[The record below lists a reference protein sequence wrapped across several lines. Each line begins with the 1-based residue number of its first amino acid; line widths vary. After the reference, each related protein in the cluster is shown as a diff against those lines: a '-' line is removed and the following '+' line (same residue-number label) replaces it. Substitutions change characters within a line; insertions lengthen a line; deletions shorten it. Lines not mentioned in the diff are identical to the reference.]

1 MATDSVIAAIDQCK
15 KCIDEKRSFVL
26 QGGAGSGKTESLKEL
41 LIYINQTNPK
51 AKVMCITHT
60 NVAVNEI
67 LSRTGNAYPVSTI
80 HSFLNS
86 LIKDYKKNIHTVIG
100 ELFFIPEFVAAEKTE
115 DVSDKDYKKN
125 EHEHYKKA
133 YEKYADKH
141 YQTTHESVAKVT
153 GKRDY
158 DKDPDTFNKFLND
171 GIKII
176 NNKIAEDIASKDCS
190 TIGYNDT
197 SFDSLK
203 DLTFGH
209 DGLLKVFHLLINKYP
224 LLSKMIADR
233 YDYIFIDEYQ
243 DTNTDIVC
251 DLIQV
256 SQNSELTL
264 CLFGDSMQS
273 IYSDGVGDVDE
284 YIGDSLISIPKPDN
298 YRCAYEII
306 KFVNPLRLDGLE
318 QKVALKRNEKGEI
331 ETKESRH
338 GFVKVLYSIS
348 EQKPTSHSSEEDK
361 TAYQSI
367 IDTLIIKAKEYC
379 STAKVLMLTNK
390 AIAEKNHFKKLYKVF
405 DDRYSDVGDHMEKYL
420 SSIQVLEFCDICNAY
435 LHGEYNA
442 LIKSI
447 RSNGYAIRSLS
458 DKKTI
463 SDLMK
468 SIVYDQNLSI
478 WQAIELAAEKKLIK
492 LSDSCINKIERE
504 RAFVEQYNNDEF
516 YQKFKELYLSG
527 HNTYNKIKDM
537 IDITSED
544 VFDDWKAIY
553 KRERFINE
561 LLSPDLKFI
570 EALNYSKYLAEETEY
585 ITMHKT
591 KGSSI
596 QNVIVV
602 MDEFFWNEYKFS
614 SLYSPESDTNA
625 DRVINS
631 KKLIYVACSRAISG
645 LVCVKV
651 LTSDEVEL
659 FKKAFPQAEEIS

>member
-67 LSRTGNAYPVSTI
+67 LSRTGNAFPVSTI

-100 ELFFIPEFVAAEKTE
+100 ELFFIPEFVTTEKTE
-115 DVSDKDYKKN
+115 DVSDTDFKKN
-125 EHEHYKKA
+125 EHERYKKA

-141 YQTTHESVAKVT
+141 YQTTRESVAKVA

-158 DKDPDTFNKFLND
+158 DKDPDAFNKLLND

-176 NNKIAEDIASKDCS
+176 NNKIAEDIASKDYS

-209 DGLLKVFHLLINKYP
+209 DGLLRVFHLLISKYS

-243 DTNTDIVC
+243 DTNADIVC
-251 DLIQV
+251 DLIQI
-256 SQNSELTL
+256 SQKKELTL

-273 IYSDGVGDVDE
+273 IYSDGVGNVDE

-318 QKVALKRNEKGEI
+318 QEVALKRNANGEI

-338 GFVKVLYSIS
+338 GFAKVLYSICD
-348 EQKPTSHSSEEDK
+348 QKPNVRSSEEEK

-367 IDTLIIKAKEYC
+367 IDALIIKAKEYC
-379 STAKVLMLTNK
+379 TTAKILMLTNK

-435 LHGEYNA
+435 LRGEYNA

-463 SDLMK
+463 SDLMA
-468 SIVYDQNLSI
+468 SIVANQNLSM

-504 RAFVEQYNNDEF
+504 RAFVEQYSNDEF
-516 YQKFKELYLSG
+516 YQKFKALYLSG
-527 HNTYNKIKDM
+527 NNTYNRIKDM
-537 IDITSED
+537 IDIPSED

-553 KRERFINE
+553 KREYFINE

-651 LTSDEVEL
+651 LTSDEVDAFKAKFPTAEL
-659 FKKAFPQAEEIS
+659 V

>member
-1 MATDSVIAAIDQCK
+1 MATETTITAVDQCK
-15 KCIDEKRSFVL
+15 KCIDNKRSFVL

-41 LIYINQTNPK
+41 LIYISQTNPK

-67 LSRTGNAYPVSTI
+67 RSRTGNAFPVSTI

-86 LIKDYKKNIHTVIG
+86 LIKDYKKNMHTVIG
-100 ELFFIPEFVAAEKTE
+100 DLFLIPEFVASEKNE
-115 DVSDKDYKKN
+115 DISDKEYKKN
-125 EHEHYKKA
+125 EHERYKKA

-141 YQTTHESVAKVT
+141 YQMTRESVAKVV

-158 DKDPDTFNKFLND
+158 DKDPEAFNKLLND
-171 GIKII
+171 GIKTI
-176 NNKIAEDIASKDCS
+176 NQKIGEEISSRDYS
-190 TIGYNDT
+190 TIRYNDT

-203 DLTFGH
+203 DLTYGH

-243 DTNTDIVC
+243 DTNADIVC

-273 IYSDGVGDVDE
+273 IYSDGVGNVDE
-284 YIGDSLISIPKPDN
+284 YVGDSLISIPKPDN

-318 QKVALKRNEKGEI
+318 QKVAFKRKANGEI
-331 ETKESRH
+331 ETEESRH
-338 GFVKVLYSIS
+338 GFAKVLYSICG
-348 EQKPTSHSSEEDK
+348 QKPNARSSEEEK
-361 TAYQSI
+361 ALYQSK
-367 IDTLIIKAKEYC
+367 IDELIRKAKEFC
-379 STAKVLMLTNK
+379 PNAKILMLTNK
-390 AIAEKNHFKKLYKVF
+390 AIAEKNRFQNLYRIF
-405 DDRYSDVGDHMEKYL
+405 DNRYYDVGDHMEKYL

-435 LHGEYNA
+435 LRGEYNT

-447 RSNGYAIRSLS
+447 RLNGYSIRSLS
-458 DKKTI
+458 DKKKINDIMATI
-463 SDLMK
+463 VSD
-468 SIVYDQNLSI
+468 SNLSM
-478 WQAIELAAEKKLIK
+478 WQAIELATEKKLIK
-492 LSDSCINKIERE
+492 LSDSCINKIESE
-504 RAFVEQYNNDEF
+504 RAFIEKYSNDEF
-516 YQKFKELYLSG
+516 YKRFKEQYLAGS
-527 HNTYNKIKDM
+527 NTYNKIKDM
-537 IDITSED
+537 IDIPSED
-544 VFDDWKAIY
+544 VFDDWESIY

-596 QNVIVV
+596 QSVIVV

-614 SLYSPESDTNA
+614 SLYSPKSDTNI

-631 KKLIYVACSRAISG
+631 KKLIYVACSRAMSG

-651 LTSDEVEL
+651 LTADEVDA
-659 FKKAFPQAEEIS
+659 FRCAFPNAEQI

>member
-67 LSRTGNAYPVSTI
+67 LSRTGNAFPVSTI

-100 ELFFIPEFVAAEKTE
+100 ELFFIPEFVTTEKTE
-115 DVSDKDYKKN
+115 DVSDTDFKKN
-125 EHEHYKKA
+125 EHERYKKA

-141 YQTTHESVAKVT
+141 YQTTRESVAKVA

-158 DKDPDTFNKFLND
+158 DKDPDAFNKLLND

-176 NNKIAEDIASKDCS
+176 NNKIAEDITSKDYS

-209 DGLLKVFHLLINKYP
+209 DGLLRVFHLLINKYS

-233 YDYIFIDEYQ
+233 FDYIFIDEYQ
-243 DTNTDIVC
+243 DTNADIVC

-256 SQNSELTL
+256 SQKSELTL

-273 IYSDGVGDVDE
+273 IYSDGVGNVDE

-318 QKVALKRNEKGEI
+318 QEVALKRNANGEI

-338 GFVKVLYSIS
+338 GFAKVLYSICD
-348 EQKPTSHSSEEDK
+348 QKPNVRSSEEEK

-367 IDTLIIKAKEYC
+367 IDALIIKAKEYC
-379 STAKVLMLTNK
+379 TTAKILMLTNK
-390 AIAEKNHFKKLYKVF
+390 AIAEKNHFKNLYKVF

-435 LHGEYNA
+435 LRGEYNS

-463 SDLMK
+463 SDLMA
-468 SIVYDQNLSI
+468 SIVANQNLSM

-504 RAFVEQYNNDEF
+504 RAFVEQYSNDEF
-516 YQKFKELYLSG
+516 YQKFKALYLSG
-527 HNTYNKIKDM
+527 NNTYNRIKDM
-537 IDITSED
+537 IDIPSED

-553 KRERFINE
+553 KRECFINE

-651 LTSDEVEL
+651 LTSDEVDAFKAKFPTAEL
-659 FKKAFPQAEEIS
+659 V

>member
-1 MATDSVIAAIDQCK
+1 MATDSVITAINQCK

-67 LSRTGNAYPVSTI
+67 LSRTGNAFPVSTI

-115 DVSDKDYKKN
+115 EGSEKDYKKN
-125 EHEHYKKA
+125 EHERYKKA

-141 YQTTHESVAKVT
+141 YQMTGESVAKVT

-158 DKDPDTFNKFLND
+158 DKTPEAFNEQLND
-171 GIKII
+171 GIKTI
-176 NNKIAEDIASKDCS
+176 NQKIGEEISSRDYS

-243 DTNTDIVC
+243 DTNADIVC

-256 SQNSELTL
+256 SRNCELTL

-273 IYSDGVGDVDE
+273 IYSDGVGNVDN

-306 KFVNPLRLDGLE
+306 SFVNPLRLDGLK
-318 QKVALKRNEKGEI
+318 QKVAFKTKANGEI
-331 ETKESRH
+331 ETEESRH
-338 GFVKVLYSIS
+338 GFVKVLYSVC
-348 EQKPTSHSSEEDK
+348 EQKPNAYSSDEEK
-361 TAYQSI
+361 EAYQSK
-367 IDTLIIKAKEYC
+367 IDQLISKSKEYC
-379 STAKVLMLTNK
+379 PSAKILMLTNK
-390 AIAEKNHFKKLYKVF
+390 AIAGKNHFQNLYKVF
-405 DDRYSDVGDHMEKYL
+405 NDRYNDVGDHMEKYL

-435 LHGEYNA
+435 LRGEYNT

-447 RSNGYAIRSLS
+447 RLNGYSIRSLS
-458 DKKTI
+458 DKQTI
-463 SDLMK
+463 NDIMA
-468 SIVYDQNLSI
+468 SIVSDSNLSM
-478 WQAIELAAEKKLIK
+478 WRAIELAAEKKLIK
-492 LSDSCINKIERE
+492 LSDSCVNKIKRE
-504 RAFVEQYNNDEF
+504 RAFVEDYSKDEF
-516 YQKFKELYLSG
+516 YKKFKEQYLAG
-527 HNTYNKIKDM
+527 NNTYNKIKDI
-537 IDITSED
+537 IDIPSED
-544 VFDDWKAIY
+544 VFDDWKSIY

-614 SLYSPESDTNA
+614 SLYSPESDTNG

-631 KKLIYVACSRAISG
+631 KKLIYVACSRAMSG

-651 LTSDEVEL
+651 LTADEVDA
-659 FKKAFPQAEEIS
+659 FKGVFPCAEQI

>member
-1 MATDSVIAAIDQCK
+1 
-15 KCIDEKRSFVL
+15 
-26 QGGAGSGKTESLKEL
+26 
-41 LIYINQTNPK
+41 
-51 AKVMCITHT
+51 
-60 NVAVNEI
+60 
-67 LSRTGNAYPVSTI
+67 
-80 HSFLNS
+80 
-86 LIKDYKKNIHTVIG
+86 
-100 ELFFIPEFVAAEKTE
+100 
-115 DVSDKDYKKN
+115 
-125 EHEHYKKA
+125 
-133 YEKYADKH
+133 
-141 YQTTHESVAKVT
+141 
-153 GKRDY
+153 
-158 DKDPDTFNKFLND
+158 
-171 GIKII
+171 
-176 NNKIAEDIASKDCS
+176 
-190 TIGYNDT
+190 
-197 SFDSLK
+197 
-203 DLTFGH
+203 
-209 DGLLKVFHLLINKYP
+209 
-224 LLSKMIADR
+224 MIADR

-243 DTNTDIVC
+243 DTNSDIVC

-256 SQNSELTL
+256 SQNSKLTL

-318 QKVALKRNEKGEI
+318 QEVALKRNEKGEI
-331 ETKESRH
+331 ETEESRH

-435 LHGEYNA
+435 LRSEYNT

-463 SDLMK
+463 SELMA
-468 SIVYDQNLSI
+468 SIVDNHDLSM
-478 WQAIELAAEKKLIK
+478 WQAIELAADKKLIK
-492 LSDSCINKIERE
+492 LSDSCINKIRRE
-504 RAFVEQYNNDEF
+504 RAFVEEYSKDEF
-516 YQKFKELYLSG
+516 YKKFKEQYLAG
-527 HNTYNKIKDM
+527 NNTYNKIKDM
-537 IDITSED
+537 IDIPSED

-553 KRERFINE
+553 KRERFIEE

-570 EALNYSKYLAEETEY
+570 EALNYSKYLDEETEY

-614 SLYSPESDTNA
+614 SLYSLESDTNA
-625 DRVINS
+625 DRIINS

>member
-1 MATDSVIAAIDQCK
+1 MATDSVITAIDQCK
-15 KCIDEKRSFVL
+15 KCIDERRSFVL

-67 LSRTGNAYPVSTI
+67 LSRTGNAFPVSTI

-100 ELFFIPEFVAAEKTE
+100 DLFCIPEFVAAEKTE

-125 EHEHYKKA
+125 EHERYKKA
-133 YEKYADKH
+133 YERYAEKH
-141 YQTTHESVAKVT
+141 YQTTSESVAKVT

-158 DKDPDTFNKFLND
+158 DKDPEAFNKLLND

-176 NNKIAEDIASKDCS
+176 NNKIRKDIASKDYS

-243 DTNTDIVC
+243 DTNADIVC

-273 IYSDGVGDVDE
+273 IYSDGIGDVDN

-298 YRCAYEII
+298 YRCAFEII
-306 KFVNPLRLDGLE
+306 TFVNPLRLDGLKQE
-318 QKVALKRNEKGEI
+318 VAFKTKANGEI
-331 ETKESRH
+331 ETEESRH
-338 GFVKVLYSIS
+338 GFVKVLYSVC
-348 EQKPTSHSSEEDK
+348 EQKPNAYSSDEEK
-361 TAYQSI
+361 EAYQSK
-367 IDTLIIKAKEYC
+367 IDQLISKAKEYC
-379 STAKVLMLTNK
+379 ANAKILMLTNK
-390 AIAEKNHFKKLYKVF
+390 AIAEKNNFQNLYKVF
-405 DDRYSDVGDHMEKYL
+405 NDRYYDVSDHMEKYL

-435 LHGEYNA
+435 LQGEYNT

-447 RSNGYAIRSLS
+447 RLNGYSIRSLS
-458 DKKTI
+458 DKQTI
-463 SDLMK
+463 NDIMA
-468 SIVYDQNLSI
+468 SIVSDSNLSM
-478 WQAIELAAEKKLIK
+478 WRAIEVAAEKKLIK
-492 LSDSCINKIERE
+492 LSDSCVNKIKRE
-504 RAFVEQYNNDEF
+504 RAFVEEYSKDEF
-516 YQKFKELYLSG
+516 YKKFKEQYLAG
-527 HNTYNKIKDM
+527 NNTYNKMKDI
-537 IDITSED
+537 IDIPSED
-544 VFDDWKAIY
+544 VFDDWKSIY

-631 KKLIYVACSRAISG
+631 RKLIYVACSRAMSG

-651 LTSDEVEL
+651 LT
-659 FKKAFPQAEEIS
+659 AEEIDAFKDTFSCAEQI